1 MIVHD
6 IHKLFF
12 ILYSYTCKRVLS
24 GVAPACLCPN
34 VHHHEDTI
42 CLERRGNGTKTCW
55 VPSVIQF
62 SYGKWH
68 ILNIYSW
75 FPLEK
80 IVIFHSYVKLT
91 EGIQREL
98 KDPQV
103 HRFQHPIWSR
113 HFRAHC
119 NSQARRLDMIHIPN
133 QPGMVQKTC
142 ICPKTSSVSAGT
154 VNIPWAIV
162 TTSIRETIFPCARYY
177 IYIYIH
183 SNPHYSIQASW
194 GIIQNIAC
202 WSLTNVLRPMDF
214 YLFAYPFF

>member
-68 ILNIYSW
+68 ILNIYS
-75 FPLEK
+75 
-80 IVIFHSYVKLT
+80 
-91 EGIQREL
+91 
-98 KDPQV
+98 
-103 HRFQHPIWSR
+103 
-113 HFRAHC
+113 
-119 NSQARRLDMIHIPN
+119 
-133 QPGMVQKTC
+133 
-142 ICPKTSSVSAGT
+142 
-154 VNIPWAIV
+154 
-162 TTSIRETIFPCARYY
+162 
-177 IYIYIH
+177 
-183 SNPHYSIQASW
+183 
-194 GIIQNIAC
+194 
-202 WSLTNVLRPMDF
+202 
-214 YLFAYPFF
+214 